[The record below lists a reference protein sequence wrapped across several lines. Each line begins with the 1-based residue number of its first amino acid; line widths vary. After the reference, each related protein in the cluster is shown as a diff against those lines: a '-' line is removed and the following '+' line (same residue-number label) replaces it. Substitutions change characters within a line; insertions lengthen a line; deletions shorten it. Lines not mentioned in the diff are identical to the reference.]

1 MMKDQSELAQNIIEI
16 YKKHGRA
23 WTELRGQFLYEKAW
37 LDHFLSLLPE
47 HSTIL
52 DLGCGSAKPIAAY
65 LIAQGHSVVGVDS
78 SEVMIEI
85 AQENFPEQ
93 SWIQADMRQMDLGQ
107 KFQGIL
113 AWDSFFHLTQ
123 DDQRAMFSIFQKLA
137 QPRAVLMF
145 TSGPSHGEAI
155 GELFGDALY
164 HSSLSQEE
172 YRALLKQHGFKVVKM
187 IAEDKECA
195 GHTVWLAKKIDEEIL
210 NKNVEHR
217 KSLKK

>member
-1 MMKDQSELAQNIIEI
+1 MMKDQSELARNIIEI
-16 YKKHGRA
+16 YKKHARA

-78 SEVMIEI
+78 SEVMIEM

-93 SWIQADMRQMDLGQ
+93 NWIQADMRQMDLGQ

-123 DDQRAMFSIFQKLA
+123 DDQRAMFSIFQKHA
-137 QPRAVLMF
+137 EPRAALMF

-155 GELFGDALY
+155 GDLFGDALY
-164 HSSLSQEE
+164 HASLAAEE
-172 YRALLKQHGFKVVKM
+172 YTQLLNDHGFQVIKM
-187 IAEDKECA
+187 VAEDAECA
-195 GHTVWLAKKIDEEIL
+195 GHTVWLAQR
-210 NKNVEHR
+210 V
-217 KSLKK
+217 

>member
-1 MMKDQSELAQNIIEI
+1 MKDQSELAQNIIEI
-16 YKKHGRA
+16 YKEHARA

-37 LDHFLSLLPE
+37 LDHFLLLLPE
-47 HSTIL
+47 HSKIL

-78 SEVMIEI
+78 SEVMIEM
-85 AQENFPEQ
+85 AQQNFPEQ

-123 DDQRAMFSIFQKLA
+123 DDQRAMFSIFQKHA
-137 QPRAVLMF
+137 QPGVVLMF

-155 GELFGDALY
+155 GDLFGDALY

-172 YRALLKQHGFKVVKM
+172 YTQLLNDHGFQVIKM
-187 IAEDKECA
+187 VAEDAECA
-195 GHTVWLAKKIDEEIL
+195 GHTVWLAQKF
-210 NKNVEHR
+210 
-217 KSLKK
+217 

>member
-16 YKKHGRA
+16 YKKHARA

-37 LDHFLSLLPE
+37 LDHFLSLLPD

-52 DLGCGSAKPIAAY
+52 DLGCASAKPIAAY

-78 SEVMIEI
+78 SEVMIEM

-93 SWIQADMRQMDLGQ
+93 SWIQADMRQIDLGQ

-123 DDQRAMFSIFQKLA
+123 DDQRQMFEQFSIFAEQST
-137 QPRAVLMF
+137 VLMF
-145 TSGPSHGEAI
+145 TSGPNHGEAI
-155 GELFGDALY
+155 GNLFGEALY
-164 HSSLSQEE
+164 HASLAAEE
-172 YRALLKQHGFKVVKM
+172 YTQLLNDHGFQVIKM
-187 IAEDKECA
+187 VAEDAECA
-195 GHTVWLAKKIDEEIL
+195 GHTVCLAQKIA
-210 NKNVEHR
+210 
-217 KSLKK
+217 